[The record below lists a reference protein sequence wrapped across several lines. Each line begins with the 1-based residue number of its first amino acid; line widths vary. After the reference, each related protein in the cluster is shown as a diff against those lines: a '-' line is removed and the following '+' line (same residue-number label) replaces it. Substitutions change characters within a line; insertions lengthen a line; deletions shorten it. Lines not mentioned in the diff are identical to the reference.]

1 MITNEILDTIS
12 QKIAQSYRSIYGNS
26 IKGIFLYGSYARG
39 DFDEESDID
48 YAAIIEGERLLLQE
62 KLKRVWKDAADI
74 GLEHDVLV
82 SPTMI
87 PEAEFEKYKGQIPY
101 YRNIEREGK
110 RIV

>member
-48 YAAIIEGERLLLQE
+48 YAAIIEGERLPLQE

-87 PEAEFEKYKGQIPY
+87 PEAEFERYQDILVFYKSIKKDGI
-101 YRNIEREGK
+101 